1 MEKQLLGAPEA
12 VLALVERFDRQ
23 QQAYRSGQYNETQL
37 RREFLDPFWEALG
50 WDVNN
55 RQGYAEAYKDVIH
68 EDAIKVGGVTK
79 APDYCFRIG
88 GTRKFFVEAKK
99 PSVNIKDD
107 LVSAFQLRRYA
118 WSARLPLSV
127 LTDFEEFA
135 VYDCRIKPDKTDK
148 ASTGRILYL
157 TCSEFLSRWDA
168 IAAVFSRDAV
178 LKGSFDAFAESNKD
192 KKGTAE
198 VDVAFLKEMEG
209 WRELLARH
217 LALRNPQITQRELNY
232 SVQMVLDRII
242 FLRICEDRG
251 IEPYGRLAVLQSGTR
266 VYQRLC
272 EIFRQADDRYNSG
285 LFHFRREK
293 ERTDPPDDLT
303 PNLNIDDKPIKEVI
317 SALYY
322 PESPYEFSVLPADLL
337 GQVYERF
344 LGKVIRLTS
353 GHRAVI
359 EEKPEVKKAGGVFY
373 TPTTIVDYI
382 VSHTVGRLL
391 AERSPSPRQKPM
403 ALRIIDPACGSG
415 SFLLGAYQYLLDWY
429 ARWYTD
435 HQPEKWARGRS
446 PTLYQAQ
453 KGVWRLTTSERKRI
467 LLQHIYGVDLD
478 SQAVEVTKLSLLLKV
493 LEGESDETLSRQLTM
508 FRERALP
515 DLAGNI
521 KCGNSLI
528 GPDFYDGRQMSI
540 FSEEERFRVNVFD
553 WDAEFPE
560 VMQGGGFDVV
570 IGNPPYVRQEMLS
583 DFKGYLSK
591 AYQTYHGV
599 ADLYV
604 YFIERGMRLLK
615 PGGSFGYIVANKW
628 MRANYG
634 ERLRH
639 WLKQQRLEEIVD
651 FGDLPVFQTATTYP
665 CILLTRKDSP
675 AAALQVAQVRSLDFQ
690 SLDEY
695 VLAHRYPVIQ
705 ASLEDAGW
713 SLTDSHTQALL
724 TKLRQGG
731 VPLGEYVQGRI
742 YHGVLTGLNEAFVI
756 DAATRAQLLA
766 EDAKSAELI
775 KPFLAGRD
783 IKRYAPPT
791 SEQYVVFTRRGVE
804 IKKYRAIE
812 EHLRRFKE
820 QLMPKPKDWKGGPWK
835 GRKPG
840 PYEWYEIQDTV
851 AYHAEF
857 EKPKI
862 FLPDISIR
870 GNFTLD
876 GNGGLYAANTI
887 YIICSADKYLLG
899 LLNSSLMD
907 FCYRNL
913 TAVYRGGYLRF
924 FAQYLIQLPIH
935 SIDFSNPTD
944 VARHARMVQLI
955 EEMLSLNKQLAAAR
969 TGHEKISL
977 HRQID
982 ATDRQI
988 DRLVYELYEMTE
1000 DEIKIVEESGE

>member
-1 MEKQLLGAPEA
+1 VGTQVITIPEA
-12 VLALVERFDRQ
+12 IFALVERFDRQ

-55 RQGYAEAYKDVIH
+55 HQGYAEAYKDVIH

-99 PSVNIKDD
+99 PSVNIRDD
-107 LVSAFQLRRYA
+107 LVPAFQLRRYA

-135 VYDCRIKPDKTDK
+135 VYDCRIKPGKTDK

-157 TCSEFLSRWDA
+157 TCSEYLTRWDA
-168 IAAVFSRDAV
+168 IATIVSRDAV
-178 LKGSFDAFAESNKD
+178 LKGSFDAFADSNKG

-198 VDVAFLKEMEG
+198 VDVAFLMEMEG

-217 LALRNPQITQRELNY
+217 IALRNPQISQRELNY

-251 IEPYGRLAVLQSGTR
+251 IEPYGRLAILQSGSR

-272 EIFRQADDRYNSG
+272 ELFRQADDRYNSG

-293 ERTDPPDDLT
+293 DRADPPDDLT
-303 PNLNIDDKPIKEVI
+303 PNLNIDDKPIKEI
-317 SALYY
+317 INALYY

-373 TPTTIVDYI
+373 TPTSIVEYI
-382 VSHTVGRLL
+382 VGHTVGKLL
-391 AERSPSPRQKPM
+391 EGKAPWPSRKPM
-403 ALRIIDPACGSG
+403 EFRILDPACGSG

-429 ARWYTD
+429 VRWYVE
-435 HQPEKWARGRS
+435 HQPEKWAKGRS
-446 PTLYQAQ
+446 PSIYQAQ

-467 LLQHIYGVDLD
+467 LLQHIHGVDID

-493 LEGESDETLSRQLTM
+493 LEGESAETLSRQLTM

-528 GPDFYDGRQMSI
+528 GPDFYDYQQMSL
-540 FSEEERFRVNVFD
+540 FNEEERYRMNVFD
-553 WDAEFPE
+553 WHAEFPKI
-560 VMQGGGFDVV
+560 MPAGGFDAV
-570 IGNPPYVRQEMLS
+570 IGNPPYVRQEMLA
-583 DFKGYLSK
+583 DFKSYLGK
-591 AYQTYHGV
+591 AYETYHGV

-604 YFIERGMRLLK
+604 YFIERGMKLLK
-615 PGGSFGYIVANKW
+615 EGGRFGYIVANKW

-639 WLKQQRLEEIVD
+639 WLKQQRLNEIVD

-665 CILLTRKDSP
+665 CILLMGKDSP
-675 AAALQVAQVRSLDFQ
+675 GATLQVTQVRSLDFKT
-690 SLDEY
+690 LDEY
-695 VLAHRYPVIQ
+695 VQEHRYPVSQ
-705 ASLEDAGW
+705 SALEDEGW
-713 SLTDSHTQALL
+713 SLTDSRTQALL
-724 TKLRQGG
+724 TRLRTLG
-731 VPLGEYVQGRI
+731 VPLGEYVDGRI
-742 YHGVLTGLNEAFVI
+742 YRGILTGLNEAFVI
-756 DAATRAQLLA
+756 DAATRARLIS
-766 EDAKSAELI
+766 EDPGSAELI

-783 IKRYAPPT
+783 VKRYAPPV
-791 SEQYVVFTRRGVE
+791 SERYLIFARRGVD
-804 IKKYRAIE
+804 IKKYPAIE
-812 EHLRRFKE
+812 QHLRRFKE
-820 QLMPKPKDWKGGPWK
+820 QLIPRPKDWEEGAWK

-840 PYEWYEIQDTV
+840 PYQWYEIQDTV
-851 AYHAEF
+851 AYYADF
-857 EKPKI
+857 ENTKI
-862 FLPDISIR
+862 LLPDISTR

-876 GNGGLYAANTI
+876 EAGGMYSANTT
-887 YIICSADKYLLG
+887 YIICSSDHYLLG

-907 FCYRNL
+907 FYYRNL
-913 TAVYRGGYLRF
+913 AAVYRGGYLRF
-924 FAQYLIQLPIH
+924 FSQYMIQLPIRT
-935 SIDFSNPTD
+935 INLSNPTD
-944 VARHARMVQLI
+944 VTCHNRMVRMVQ
-955 EEMLSLNKQLAAAR
+955 EMLLLHKQLAAAR
-969 TGHEKISL
+969 TGHEQTAL
-977 HRQID
+977 QRQID

-988 DRLVYELYEMTE
+988 DRLVYNLYELTD
-1000 DEIKIVEESGE
+1000 DEIKIVEEG

>member
-1 MEKQLLGAPEA
+1 MGKPLSSAPEA

-37 RREFLDPFWEALG
+37 RREFLDPFFEALG

-107 LVSAFQLRRYA
+107 LVPAFQLRRYA

-135 VYDCRIKPDKTDK
+135 VYDCRIKPNKADK

-168 IAAVFSRDAV
+168 IATVFSRDAV
-178 LKGSFDAFAESNKD
+178 LKGSFDAFAASNKD

-217 LALRNPQITQRELNY
+217 IALRNPQVTQRELNY

-293 ERTDPPDDLT
+293 DRTDPPDDLT

-337 GQVYERF
+337 GHVYERF

-373 TPTTIVDYI
+373 TPTIIVDYI
-382 VSHTVGRLL
+382 VRHTVGKLL
-391 AERSPSPRQKPM
+391 EERDLSPRQKPM
-403 ALRIIDPACGSG
+403 ALSILDPACGSG

-429 ARWYTD
+429 ARWYAD

-446 PTLYQAQ
+446 PSLYQAQ
-453 KGVWRLTTSERKRI
+453 KGVWRLTTSARKRI

-528 GPDFYDGRQMSI
+528 GPDFYDGQQMSI
-540 FSEEERFRVNVFD
+540 FSEDERFRINVFD
-553 WDAEFPE
+553 WHAEFPE
-560 VMQGGGFDVV
+560 IMQGGGFDAVV
-570 IGNPPYVRQEMLS
+570 GNPPYVRQEMLS
-583 DFKGYLSK
+583 DFKTYLSK

-634 ERLRH
+634 ERLRC
-639 WLKQQRLEEIVD
+639 WLKAQRLEEIVD

-665 CILLTRKDSP
+665 CIVVMRKDAP
-675 AAALQVAQVRSLDFQ
+675 AAALQVTQVRSLDFQ

-695 VLAHRYPVIQ
+695 VLEHRYPVIQ
-705 ASLEDAGW
+705 AELENAGW
-713 SLTDSHTQALL
+713 SLTDSRTQALL
-724 TKLRQGG
+724 TKLRKGG
-731 VPLGEYVQGRI
+731 VPLGEYVQGKI
-742 YHGVLTGLNEAFVI
+742 YRGMLTGLNEAFVI
-756 DAATRAQLLA
+756 DDATRAHLLA
-766 EDAKSAELI
+766 KDPRSADLI

-791 SEQYVVFTRRGVE
+791 SERYLILV
-804 IKKYRAIE
+804 
-812 EHLRRFKE
+812 
-820 QLMPKPKDWKGGPWK
+820 PKGWTNACSKSQSGPWVWFQKEYPALVKHLLPFAAKAAKRCDK
-835 GRKPG
+835 GEYWWELRACE
-840 PYEWYEIQDTV
+840 Y
-851 AYHAEF
+851 YHQF
-857 EKPKI
+857 DKPKI
-862 FLPDISIR
+862 YWPEIAGSAR
-870 GNFTLD
+870 FTFD
-876 GNGGLYAANTI
+876 TSGYYANNKT
-887 YIICSADKYLLG
+887 YLMPVSDLYLLG
-899 LLNSSLMD
+899 LLNSL
-907 FCYRNL
+907 L
-913 TAVYRGGYLRF
+913 LRLF
-924 FAQYLIQLPIH
+924 IH
-935 SIDFSNPTD
+935 SVCTDLQGNSFNFSAVFVERTPIRPIDFSNPAE
-944 VARHARMVQLI
+944 VARHARMVQLV
-955 EEMLSLNKQLAAAR
+955 EEMLSLHSQLAAAR
-969 TGHEKISL
+969 TSHEKTSL
-977 HRQID
+977 QRQID
-982 ATDRQI
+982 ATDRRI

-1000 DEIKIVEESGE
+1000 DEIRIVEEAGE